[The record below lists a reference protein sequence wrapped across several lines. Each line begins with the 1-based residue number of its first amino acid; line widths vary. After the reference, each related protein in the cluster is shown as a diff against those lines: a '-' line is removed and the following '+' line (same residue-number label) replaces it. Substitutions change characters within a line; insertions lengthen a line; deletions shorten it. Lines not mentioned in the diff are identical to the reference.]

1 MPAPVVELLRNGLIV
16 SCQAPQGSPLDEPA
30 VIAALALTAELN
42 GAVGVRINTAA
53 HIAAVCGRVS
63 VPVIGIEKLQTADS
77 EVYITPC
84 FESAVRV
91 ARAGAA
97 IIALDATR
105 RPRPCA
111 ETIEELLP
119 RIAREIGVPAMAD
132 IATLEEG
139 LHAAGC
145 GAEIVATTLVGFT
158 EETRGQ
164 HAPDFELIER
174 LSSSLQV
181 PVICEGGLSSPEDV
195 RRAFD
200 AGAFAVVA
208 GAAITGV
215 AQLVR
220 RFASAT
226 RR

>member
-1 MPAPVVELLRNGLIV
+1 MPRPVVELLRDGLVV

-42 GAVGVRINTAA
+42 GAVGIRINSPA
-53 HIAAVCGRVS
+53 HIAAVRSRVT
-63 VPVIGIEKLQTADS
+63 VPVIGIEKLQSAES

-84 FESAVRV
+84 FDSAERV
-91 ARAGAA
+91 ARAGAS

-105 RPRPCA
+105 RRRPRG
-111 ETIEELLP
+111 ETIDVLIP
-119 RIAREIGVPAMAD
+119 RVARELGLPVMAD
-132 IATLEEG
+132 IATLDEG
-139 LHAAGC
+139 LHAAEC
-145 GAEIVATTLVGFT
+145 GAEIVATTLVGYT
-158 EETRGQ
+158 EETRGK
-164 HAPDFELIER
+164 HPPDFELIEQLATR
-174 LSSSLQV
+174 LEV
-181 PVICEGGLSSPEDV
+181 PVICEGGLSSPDDV

-215 AQLVR
+215 AHLVR
-220 RFASAT
+220 RFAAAT